1 MARRKGRTDSNRNRS
16 YQSDNYPR
24 GKSEAEAKVERLTW
38 FFLVAIF
45 AIIQI
50 TETAFPNWTVPVAGA
65 IVLLGSGIYQYSRGW
80 KVSPVTWL
88 AGALMVGL
96 TYINLQINPERNFI
110 GLALLVFAGVILFG
124 LLTGET

>member
-1 MARRKGRTDSNRNRS
+1 MARRKGRTDNRS
-16 YQSDNYPR
+16 YQTSNAPR
-24 GKSEAEAKVERLTW
+24 GKSAGEERAERLTW

-45 AIIQI
+45 ALLQI
-50 TETAFPNWTVPVAGA
+50 TETAVPNWAVPVAGA
-65 IVLLGSGIYQYSRGW
+65 VVLLGSGLYQYSRGW

-88 AGALMVGL
+88 AGALLVGL
-96 TYINLQINPERNFI
+96 AYINFEINPDRNFI